1 MSQSTLLCKFVGLPS
16 YSPIYLLRS
25 SGCAVSLRLVRKGYG
40 KCPSSLSSE
49 ESVKHRA
56 RSLAPFIEACLRLWD
71 SILTGKK
78 VPPTTL
84 IVIFVFLFGIV
95 IGSFLNVCI
104 ARIPEDVSIVSPGS
118 RCPRCLAPIKPYD
131 NVPVFAWLW
140 LRGKCR
146 NCGAP
151 ISPMYP
157 LVELATGLLFMGCYL
172 EFGLTQTLVKW
183 LFFTCLI
190 LILTVTDLR
199 VRLLPDLITWP
210 GFALGLLFAAIVPPS
225 DDSSFLVVSLSLRFF
240 HALPPVRI
248 VGLVDALIGAASGS
262 FLLWFLAVL
271 YKLVRKRE
279 GMGLGDVK
287 MMAMAGAF
295 LGLRNTFLTIL
306 IGALLGSIVGIGVVS
321 AMYSSVAVKRL
332 AERASRRKLG
342 SVNNLRWAI
351 ASRYQLPLGTF
362 LGVAAL
368 IVMFAF
374 TGFYYVV
381 PSLR

>member
-1 MSQSTLLCKFVGLPS
+1 
-16 YSPIYLLRS
+16 
-25 SGCAVSLRLVRKGYG
+25 
-40 KCPSSLSSE
+40 
-49 ESVKHRA
+49 
-56 RSLAPFIEACLRLWD
+56 
-71 SILTGKK
+71 
-78 VPPTTL
+78 VPPTIL
-84 IVIFVFLFGIV
+84 IVVFVFLFGII

-104 ARIPEDVSIVSPGS
+104 TRIPEDVSIVSPGS

-146 NCGAP
+146 NCGLS

-157 LVELATGLLFMGCYL
+157 LVELATGLLFIACYF
-172 EFGLTQTLVKW
+172 EFGLTQNLVKW

-190 LILTVTDLR
+190 IILSVTDLR
-199 VRLLPDLITWP
+199 VRLLPDLMTWP
-210 GFALGLLFAAIVPPS
+210 GFALGLLFSAIVPPS
-225 DDSSFLVVSLSLRFF
+225 DDSSFLVVSLSLRLF
-240 HALPPVRI
+240 HALPPVRVLGI
-248 VGLVDALIGAASGS
+248 VDALIGAAFGS
-262 FLLWFLAVL
+262 LLLWFLAIV
-271 YKLVRKRE
+271 YKLIRNRE
-279 GMGLGDVK
+279 GMGLGDIK

-321 AMYSSVAVKRL
+321 AMYSSAAVKRL

-342 SVNNLRWAI
+342 SVNNLRWTI
-351 ASRYQLPLGTF
+351 ASQYQLPLGTF

-368 IVMFAF
+368 IVMFVF